1 MLIIY
6 RCAQE
11 FEKELLSLLHAPKPT
26 YEDIEDLIHEMRSAC
41 EHTIF
46 LDFEFSAR
54 VFVEKRLWHAH
65 TLINNRYRKILGRF
79 KDEKKHVVE
88 KRKIEKH
95 YVDFIKTSQFF
106 YKGYIQRLASRF
118 SGIKG
123 LLRVAGKMCLDSFST
138 DPSPVVSPETQIFIE
153 KSCHATLLQLGD
165 LSRYRNMLRA
175 KKGNWEPAMG
185 YYQLAN
191 EIDPLSGMAH
201 NKMAVIALADE
212 NHLNAVY
219 HLYRA
224 VSASKPDP
232 LAPGNLEIEFKKI
245 LASRHKT
252 SNEPTSTLIRWFI
265 LLHANF
271 NEGIEFSSYEE
282 LQNEV
287 ILRLS
292 LLLKED
298 SCAGILEKFAII
310 SIAAQHYSN
319 QRLCGQGTEKS
330 EEAVR
335 TFTYHVTF
343 NCKMM
348 SQLLSTLL
356 LELEEKPTRNNSQKD
371 TNFIP
376 ITIYENTSIVAR
388 RILPALRYYTLWLA
402 SSNGFI
408 HQCVESTRNK
418 FHSQLLWNSYA
429 AVLTK
434 LVNHFPVKEMT
445 QVPYLL
451 EEDEIT
457 IGFKPF
463 RSLEL
468 VKALDFYSKSDGQLK
483 PYTIEYGNKRS
494 DPNVEMQSRIL
505 DIVCSG
511 IQLQMDE
518 KIPLQLQNFSGS
530 PVFNYTEKSSPVSE
544 SSKPASRKDAISA
557 SETIIHVKNVI
568 EDPSEQ
574 ISEEIPDK
582 HEIYSDSEDS
592 VEISMNRMVDSLL
605 EPSSNGS
612 KIDSFESFHGI
623 YSRASNESFS
633 PVKNNSLDYQRKSST
648 PKLLPSLPGL
658 YSSAFTPQPNELQS
672 ISPRDPATINPFSQS
687 CLISKYEQ
695 NRRGSSQEGLS
706 GYTYRS
712 ETSLRGS
719 KSFLDPSGNNSM
731 AQLSASSNHKVVYMR
746 PDAYKYGRNLTRT

>member
-6 RCAQE
+6 RCAQQ
-11 FEKELLSLLHAPKPT
+11 FEKELLSLLDTPKPT
-26 YEDIEDLIHEMRSAC
+26 YEDIENLIHEMRSAC

-46 LDFEFSAR
+46 LDFEFSAK

-138 DPSPVVSPETQIFIE
+138 DPSPFVSPETQIFIE

-165 LSRYRNMLRA
+165 LSRYRNMLRS

-252 SNEPTSTLIRWFI
+252 SNEPTATLIRWFI

-298 SCAGILEKFAII
+298 SCAGILEKFVII
-310 SIAAQHYSN
+310 SIAAQHYSS
-319 QRLCGQGTEKS
+319 QRLYDQGTEKS
-330 EEAVR
+330 QEAIR
-335 TFTYHVTF
+335 TFAYHVTF

-356 LELEEKPTRNNSQKD
+356 LELEEKSVTNGSQKV
-371 TNFIP
+371 TNAIP
-376 ITIYENTSIVAR
+376 ITIYEDTSIVAR

-408 HQCVESTRNK
+408 HPCVESTRNK
-418 FHSQLLWNSYA
+418 FHSQLWNSYA

-451 EEDEIT
+451 EEDETT

-463 RSLEL
+463 RNLEL
-468 VKALDFYSKSDGQLK
+468 VKALDFYSKADGQLK
-483 PYTIEYGNKRS
+483 PYTVEYGNKRS
-494 DPNVEMQSRIL
+494 HPNVEMQSRIL

-518 KIPLQLQNFSGS
+518 KIPLQLQNLSGS
-530 PVFNYTEKSSPVSE
+530 PVFEYTEKSSQVSE
-544 SSKPASRKDAISA
+544 SSKPTSKDNSISA
-557 SETIIHVKNVI
+557 PETIIHVENVI
-568 EDPSEQ
+568 NHPSKH
-574 ISEEIPDK
+574 ISEEILD
-582 HEIYSDSEDS
+582 EYEVSSDSQDS

-612 KIDSFESFHGI
+612 KIDSYERFHGI
-623 YSRASNESFS
+623 CSRASHESFS
-633 PVKNNSLDYQRKSST
+633 PVKNNSLDYQRKGST

-658 YSSAFTPQPNELQS
+658 YCSAFTPQPNELQS
-672 ISPRDPATINPFSQS
+672 ISPRDPATFNQLSQS
-687 CLISKYEQ
+687 CLISKYDQ
-695 NRRGSSQEGLS
+695 NRRGSSQEGLN

-712 ETSLRGS
+712 ETSLRGPS
-719 KSFLDPSGNNSM
+719 KSFPDPSSNDSI
-731 AQLSASSNHKVVYMR
+731 AQLSTSLNQKEGYMR
-746 PDAYKYGRNLTRT
+746 PDAYKSGSNLTRT